1 MSSLRDEQARNVCLS
16 FEKECVEESRPGLL
30 VTWPLQVPLGTPAL
44 FIFLIGLL
52 LNVGSVPK
60 LDSWSKLAAGIP
72 AITSMLQV
80 GSMS

>member
-1 MSSLRDEQARNVCLS
+1 MNKLEMSVFLLKKSVWRRADQGC
-16 FEKECVEESRPGLL
+16 L

-44 FIFLIGLL
+44 FIFLISLL
-52 LNVGSVPK
+52 LNVGSVLK

-80 GSMS
+80 GSVS